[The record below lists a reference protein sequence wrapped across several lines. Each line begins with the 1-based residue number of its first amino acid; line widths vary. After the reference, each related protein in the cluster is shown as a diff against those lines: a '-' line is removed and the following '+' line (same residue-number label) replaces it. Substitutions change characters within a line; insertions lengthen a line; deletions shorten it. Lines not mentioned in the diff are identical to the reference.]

1 MTHGTQPDTTIPLI
15 VVCGVSGS
23 GKSTIGALLAARLS
37 VPFID
42 GDALHPAENVA
53 KMSAGTPLDDDDRRP
68 WLDRIADE
76 ISAARESGTGLVV
89 ACSALKSAYRE
100 VIRRG
105 ADDVF
110 FAQLLLSADVLLE
123 RVSSRPGHF
132 MPAALVPSQLAALEP
147 LAEAECGVE
156 LDAAAAPDDL
166 VAEIIAGH
174 ADSAARDD

>member
-1 MTHGTQPDTTIPLI
+1 MAHGTPPNAGTPLI

-76 ISAARESGTGLVV
+76 IVAARESGAGLVV
-89 ACSALKSAYRE
+89 ACSALKAAYRE

-132 MPAALVPSQLAALEP
+132 MPAALVPSQLATLEP
-147 LAEAECGVE
+147 LVEAEHGVE
-156 LDAAAAPDDL
+156 LDASAAPDDL
-166 VAEIIAGH
+166 VVEVIAAH
-174 ADSAARDD
+174 ADAGVRTD